1 MTKLKNSFVLIC
13 AKYRWYDV
21 EIVIKHDDQLDTLE
35 ALVLEKLGMDPVK
48 SAAADL
54 QKEEEQRSKIGQVK
68 RQVMLSSEATEPKSG
83 IGYL

>member
-1 MTKLKNSFVLIC
+1 MTKLKNSFVLIS
-13 AKYRWYDV
+13 AKYGWYDV

-35 ALVLEKLGMDPVK
+35 ALVLEKLGMDPIK

-54 QKEEEQRSKIGQVK
+54 QKEEVQRSKIGKVK
-68 RQVMLSSEATEPKSG
+68 RQVMISSEATEPKSG